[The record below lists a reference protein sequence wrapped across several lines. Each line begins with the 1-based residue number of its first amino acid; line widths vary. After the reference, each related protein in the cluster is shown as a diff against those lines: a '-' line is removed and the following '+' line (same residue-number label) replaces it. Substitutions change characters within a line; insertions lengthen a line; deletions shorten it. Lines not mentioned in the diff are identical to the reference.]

1 MTTTVQHANVERAR
15 RAYEAYDRG
24 DMAAISDQL
33 ANDTVWHMGGSGQ
46 LAGEYRG
53 KDAVFGLLA
62 KIMELSGGTFKL
74 KVHDVLANDDHVVTL
89 ASQTAER
96 DGKRF
101 ESNVIHVSHPDSE
114 GRTKEF
120 WVFQENQAEADA
132 FFS

>member
-1 MTTTVQHANVERAR
+1 MATTAQHTNVERAR

-24 DMAAISDQL
+24 DMAAISEQL
-33 ANDTVWHMGGSGQ
+33 ADDTVWHMGGSGS

-74 KVHDVLANDDHVVTL
+74 KVHDILANDDHVVTL
-89 ASQTAER
+89 AGQTAER

-101 ESNVIHVSHPDSE
+101 ESNVIHVSHPDAE

-120 WVFQENQAEADA
+120 WVFQEKQAEADA